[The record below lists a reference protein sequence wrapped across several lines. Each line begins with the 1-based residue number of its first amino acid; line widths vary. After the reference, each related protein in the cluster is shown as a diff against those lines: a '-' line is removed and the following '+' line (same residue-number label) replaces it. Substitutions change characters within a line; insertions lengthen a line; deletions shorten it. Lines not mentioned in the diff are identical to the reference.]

1 MKKGPENVPL
11 TELASDAP
19 LSEVI
24 KSLNKVIQSINSM
37 WDVNNDQPPQT

>member
-1 MKKGPENVPL
+1 MKDPQNVPL
-11 TELASDAP
+11 TELNSDAP

-37 WDVNNDQPPQT
+37 WEMNNDQPPQP